1 MIPSPKMEALLNAP
15 PRKVSIKPKIPSGA
29 DPSLDASTPG
39 RTINEPNLKM
49 MRKPIVLTILTLK
62 SSIEKMFLTVEI
74 NFFMYLKLGY
84 GAT

>member
-1 MIPSPKMEALLNAP
+1 
-15 PRKVSIKPKIPSGA
+15 
-29 DPSLDASTPG
+29 
-39 RTINEPNLKM
+39 

-74 NFFMYLKLGY
+74 NFFMYLELGY